1 MKTNLPVLV
10 LKNMF
15 LFPSSEIRLEFDD
28 NKAKELL
35 SLAEN
40 YYDNHLLIVIPKD
53 PFEVDPD
60 MSELPKLGIIG
71 KIKLKMDMP
80 NGKTR
85 VVIRGRGRA
94 KVFAYALD
102 DGIYEAMV
110 SKIEIDKLD
119 PKEELAYMRTLIK
132 NLENY
137 VDNVNYIGNAV
148 VSQAKEVSTLNRLTD
163 VIAQNLQSSIARKI
177 DYINEIN
184 PVNRCKMLL
193 DDMNQDLEVINLEK
207 EIDIKL
213 SRELDATQKE
223 FILKEKMR
231 LIKEELG
238 ESISQEDELDILK
251 QKITDLNCPNNVKN
265 RLFNELHKLE
275 TLPAVSPEVGIIK
288 SYVDWILSLPWSVYT
303 NDNTNLNK
311 VKKILDKTH
320 FGLDK
325 VKDRILEYIAVCS
338 HTKNLKSPI
347 ICLVGPP
354 GVGKT
359 SLANSIAKAL
369 NRKVTKISVGGIN
382 DEAEIVGHRRT
393 YVGALPGKIIQGL
406 KKAGSLNPVF
416 IIDEVDKMTKDIKG
430 DPASSLLEVLDPEQ
444 NYCFQDHYIEEEI
457 DLSKVMF
464 ILTANYIDQI
474 PDELRDRLEII
485 EISSYTEYEKLDI
498 CKNYIIPNELNNHGL
513 SKKEVIFNDDAL
525 MKIINLYTKE
535 AGVRELTREI
545 CSILRKI
552 VKNRLLD
559 KNKNKVTIS
568 IKNIEEY
575 LGKEKFPN
583 INYNKEYIG
592 FVNGLAYT
600 PYGGDILPIEANNF
614 KGNSNI
620 ILTGNLGDILKESA
634 SVALDYIKA
643 NYTKFGIDY
652 KLFSKDIHIH
662 VPEGAIPKDGP
673 SAGVALV
680 TCIISL
686 LTNTKV
692 SNIIAMTGE
701 ITLRG
706 EVLPVGG
713 IKEKIIGAHR
723 NNIKTIFLP
732 VENKKD
738 LIDIPNNIK
747 EDINFIF
754 VKDYMEIYNKV
765 FNNNLLNLFKE

>member
-28 NKAKELL
+28 VKAKELL

-148 VSQAKEVSTLNRLTD
+148 IGQAKEVSTLNRLTD

-251 QKITDLNCPNNVKN
+251 QKINDLNCTNNIKD
-265 RLFNELHKLE
+265 RLFNEIHKLE

-288 SYVDWILSLPWSVYT
+288 SYIDWILSLPWGIYT

-338 HTKNLKSPI
+338 HTKNLESPI

-498 CKNYIIPNELNNHGL
+498 CKNYIIPNELSNHGL
-513 SKKEVIFNDDAL
+513 SKKEIIFNDNAL

-552 VKNRLLD
+552 VKNRLINKD
-559 KNKNKVTIS
+559 KNKITIS

-600 PYGGDILPIEANNF
+600 QYGGDILPIEANNF

-643 NYTKFGIDY
+643 NYSKFGIDY

-692 SNIIAMTGE
+692 NNTIAMTGE

-713 IKEKIIGAHR
+713 IKEKVLGAHR

-732 VENKKD
+732 TENKKD

-747 EDINFIF
+747 EDINFVF